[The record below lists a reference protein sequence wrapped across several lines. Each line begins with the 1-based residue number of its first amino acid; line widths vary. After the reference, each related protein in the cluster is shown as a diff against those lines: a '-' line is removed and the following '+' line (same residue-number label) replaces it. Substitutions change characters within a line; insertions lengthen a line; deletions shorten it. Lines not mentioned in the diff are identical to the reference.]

1 MELKILI
8 FNFFFFNI
16 LFVGVD
22 VNAQSKNII
31 YGKATV
37 VDGDTIDAMIDVGFD
52 IHHKAR
58 IRLLGVNTPETRTK
72 DLVEKE
78 AGLAAKAFSS
88 DWLDGH
94 ETIYIQTH
102 KDKSGKIGRILGDIY
117 SDENK
122 TAWLNEDLL
131 EGGHATAYFGGKR

>member
-1 MELKILI
+1 MECQC
-8 FNFFFFNI
+8 
-16 LFVGVD
+16 D
-22 VNAQSKNII
+22 PSCEC
-31 YGKATV
+31 KAANKYFYAAKVLRV

-78 AGLAAKAFSS
+78 AGLAAKAFAS

-102 KDKSGKIGRILGDIY
+102 KDKSGKFGRILGDIY